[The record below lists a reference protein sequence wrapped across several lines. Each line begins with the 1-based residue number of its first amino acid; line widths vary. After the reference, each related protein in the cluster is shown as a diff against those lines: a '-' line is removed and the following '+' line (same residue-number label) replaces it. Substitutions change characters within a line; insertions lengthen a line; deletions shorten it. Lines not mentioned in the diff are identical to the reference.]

1 MLTRKPAI
9 AGKLLAILSEFNS
22 ITKVETIVKTVGI
35 MILLELLTHLSEEMT
50 GETLKTEKYV

>member
-50 GETLKTEKYV
+50 GKTLKTEKYV